1 MQSSTR
7 NFTLMDGQ
15 SKRFWSITQNLNQLI
30 ISQGLTES
38 IQSEIAQNF
47 ESQDSARLAMLELIS
62 EKIKAGYVEDKVL
75 TSIGHN
81 SRRLPVP
88 EHTSAQPTH
97 LIRARTF
104 KIVEKYGGTTEY
116 PWLRTW
122 KITVVWIENSFK
134 GNHQI
139 VVKLFDRP
147 YGVDSSP
154 LFRLKFVSDYSSS
167 VEAEQAFI
175 EIKDLDDLMQHVT
188 TSNAVLLD
196 KESTKVP
203 TEFFLPNLF
212 TLLNSKSIH
221 KVEVE
226 GRNFEQISL
235 DRFNKVATEI
245 HDYLKTK
252 KVPRDR
258 YSSNN
263 PMFGSILVKFTIPVI
278 RKLADMVSTDSIED
292 SWERARA
299 FDGSIDFSKV
309 SAESAFL
316 YAFASSSN
324 HQYGYWVYVKQIV
337 KALEKSGKHLQ
348 VLGMFYASFDAH
360 AANNNLN
367 PRVLGDSV
375 SEWEIFGSKR
385 PSIATYRYLQRRAR
399 RHLDDLLHKDSEAH
413 ALMMM
418 IVLSETSY
426 SHYYKSV
433 DDMAWIFAHL
443 FYGKSWK
450 DGNHGRKI
458 NLPDSRELENNLGV
472 SPEVVSR
479 LSVRQLWLSQ
489 IFSKSTCMPA
499 VVFSYQILSKTNSSV
514 PIEKNIQRLNFLVN
528 SKNLELLTAVADIF
542 DRDLDF
548 LVENFKY
555 NTQYL
560 VDYSSRSDESLK
572 NLLDILISKD
582 EWWSKTAVQEI
593 LSNFSIPKLREILIE
608 IVNHPKWSKDYLSA
622 KMIIA
627 LLMSNF
633 DDTVSL
639 LGKDVLTTVK
649 GRNLDAWIQALKSL
663 RMEEVS
669 NEQLVNFIPLIKPA
683 LGTNLELQNGLY
695 SESTSHGLR
704 VLIEEISKQ
713 KGFGNLTR
721 LLIAQSKELKSVDAS
736 LHVGV
741 VVLSLIKSESDFV
754 SALKWSDELG
764 ARDVFLDLS
773 KVNFAIVPWQSA
785 VKKRVADFLSS
796 DTCIAE
802 VFKGKLSIN
811 YIASLASSLEAP
823 GFFDNV
829 NKVSAH
835 RTMVISNL
843 SDELL
848 RSDDPTLVSFILNC
862 YEDLLKVGKSKLQIL
877 FDLSASQSLD
887 IQAMGLRLITELKFE
902 HKTWIRLLESRLPLA
917 TSFAKQY
924 VSTLSGTDF
933 DNAVLVCL
941 DSTVASARE
950 VGLSL
955 LGTNS
960 SRMDIEALYV
970 KLAENTDPYLAALVA
985 ARALEPG
992 ISDSIALDKFDRRV
1006 MKVIRQ
1012 SRRAKELVK
1021 ARRLNDVSSGER
1033 ISGEIE
1039 SLISD
1044 LAVYGNDQDSDWAI
1058 EMKSFISSASTSA
1071 DALKLSGKD
1080 N

>member
-1 MQSSTR
+1 MLSNARS
-7 NFTLMDGQ
+7 FTFIDGQ
-15 SKRFWSITQNLNQLI
+15 TTRFWSVSQNSNQLI
-30 ISQGLTES
+30 ISQGLS
-38 IQSEIAQNF
+38 GSPQSEIAQDF
-47 ESQDSARLAMLELIS
+47 ESQESAKLAMLELIS
-62 EKIKAGYVEDKVL
+62 EKVKAGYIEDKL
-75 TSIGHN
+75 SIVPSISNN
-81 SRRLPVP
+81 SRRLPIP
-88 EHTSAQPTH
+88 EHTTAQPTH
-97 LIRARTF
+97 LIRAKTF
-104 KIVEKYGGTTEY
+104 KLMKTDY
-116 PWLRTW
+116 PWIRTW
-122 KITVVWIENSFK
+122 KITVVWIENTFK

-147 YGVDSSP
+147 YGVKSSS
-154 LFRLKFVSDYSSS
+154 LFKLKFVSSYSNTE
-167 VEAEQAFI
+167 EAEKAFA
-175 EIKDLDDLMQHVT
+175 EIKDLDDLKQHVT
-188 TSNAVLLD
+188 SSNVVLLD
-196 KESTKVP
+196 RDNAKASESDSSSMKL
-203 TEFFLPNLF
+203 FLPLLF
-212 TLLNSKSIH
+212 DSKSIQ
-221 KVEVE
+221 KVEII

-235 DRFNKVATEI
+235 DRFNELATEV
-245 HDYLKTK
+245 HDYLKSK
-252 KVPRDR
+252 QRRLDN
-258 YSSNN
+258 YNA
-263 PMFGSILVKFTIPVI
+263 ILAKFTIVAI
-278 RKLADMVSTDSIED
+278 RKLADMVSNDSIED
-292 SWERARA
+292 SWERARG

-309 SAESAFL
+309 SAESALL
-316 YAFASSSN
+316 YAFASTGH

-348 VLGMFYASFDAH
+348 VLGRFYASFDSPVD
-360 AANNNLN
+360 NKNYKW
-367 PRVLGDSV
+367 RRLGDSV
-375 SEWEIFGSKR
+375 SDWEIFGSGS
-385 PSIATYRYLQRRAR
+385 PSIATYRYMQRRAR
-399 RHLDDLLHKDSEAH
+399 RHLDYLLQKDSESH

-426 SHYYKSV
+426 GHYYKSV
-433 DDMAWIFAHL
+433 DDRAWIFAHL
-443 FYGKSWK
+443 FYGKSWR

-458 NLPDSRELENNLGV
+458 YLPDSRELENNLGV

-572 NLLDILISKD
+572 NLLDVLISKD

-593 LSNFSIPKLREILIE
+593 LSNLSISKLREILIE

-622 KMIIA
+622 KMIIE